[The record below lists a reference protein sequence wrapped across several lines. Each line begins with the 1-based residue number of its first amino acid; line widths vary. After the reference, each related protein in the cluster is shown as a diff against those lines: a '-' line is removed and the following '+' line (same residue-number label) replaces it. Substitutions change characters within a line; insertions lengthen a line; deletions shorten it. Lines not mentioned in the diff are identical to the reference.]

1 MSEKVAAYADS
12 LGLPT
17 TQAGQIKAL
26 EIAGVPRTHILAAL
40 EDDSRIPAHCLGPID
55 AAQEPAEPTAP
66 AAIVDA
72 NISFGPPQADA
83 QVVYFDSLP
92 DDNGSVLTRVDYQL
106 YSDAELQTPVG
117 GVGILANTL
126 PLTDGTQYYLTALT
140 SETLYYVVFRAVNAI
155 GAGPWSDPF
164 SFTTDVAA

>member
-40 EDDSRIPAHCLGPID
+40 EDDSRIPAFCAGPID
-55 AAQEPAEPTAP
+55 AAYEASQEPSAP
-66 AAIVDA
+66 DA
-72 NISFGPPQADA
+72 FVEADISAGAPSDDS
-83 QVVYFDSLP
+83 QVFYFNSLP
-92 DDNGSVLTRVDYQL
+92 DANGSPITRVDYQL
-106 YSDAELQTPVG
+106 YDSSDVAIG
-117 GVGILANTL
+117 GVGILVNSE
-126 PLTDGTQYYLTALT
+126 PLTDGTAYGVSALTA
-140 SETLYYVVFRAVNAI
+140 ETTYHITFRAVNAI